1 MNILSADDFRKEIKK
16 GLSGGYLFF
25 GDEDYLKLNAL
36 NNARSSVCEEEAF
49 AFFNDIRIDPLNL
62 NADSLIDALAPL
74 PMMSENKIVSVSGLD
89 LSLLKAHEIDALCD
103 VFDSLDEYPSNVLI
117 ICVTADGIDEGRLPK
132 SPSVL
137 LTKLTKNL
145 KPVRFSTPPQAK
157 LVAWCERHFEH
168 NGVQCSD
175 EVCHAIFARC
185 GTSMYTLSLEID
197 KLSYYVLSKGRTN
210 VTIEDV
216 ELVVCAVLE
225 KEAFA
230 LTNSLLDGKASKALE
245 ALMVMKLNKV
255 DPVIILAEISK
266 TICDLILI
274 KTMLLDGKSQFEIVN
289 AMKPFKLAE
298 YSVKLRIAGANSK
311 TIDKLKRALELC
323 SQADREIKL
332 SGGYA
337 VIEQLLSTI

>member
-1 MNILSADDFRKEIKK
+1 MNILSADDFRKELKK

-36 NNARSSVCEEEAF
+36 KNARSAICEDEAF

-62 NADSLIDALAPL
+62 NADSLTDALAPL
-74 PMMSENKIVSVSGLD
+74 PMMSETKIVSISGLD
-89 LSLLKAHEIDALCD
+89 LSLFKASEIDALCD
-103 VFDSLDEYPSNVLI
+103 VFDNLYEYPSNVLI
-117 ICVTADGIDEGRLPK
+117 ISITADGIDEGRLPK
-132 SPSVL
+132 SPSAL
-137 LTKLTKNL
+137 LTRLAKNL
-145 KPVRFSTPPQAK
+145 KPVRFGTPPQAK
-157 LVAWCERHFEH
+157 LVAWCEKHFEH
-168 NGVQCSD
+168 NGVVCDD
-175 EVCHAIFARC
+175 EVCHAIFSRC
-185 GTSMYTLSLEID
+185 GTSMFNLALEID
-197 KLSYYVLSKGRTN
+197 KLSYYVLSKGRTS
-210 VTIEDV
+210 VTLEDV
-216 ELVVCAVLE
+216 ELIVCTVLE

-230 LTNSLLDGKASKALE
+230 LTNSLLNGKSDKALQ

-255 DPVIILAEISK
+255 EPTIILAEISK

-311 TIDKLKRALELC
+311 TIDKLKHALALC
-323 SQADREIKL
+323 SQADLEIKR

>member
-1 MNILSADDFRKEIKK
+1 MDILSADDFRRELKK

-36 NNARSSVCEEEAF
+36 KNARAAVCEDEGF

-62 NADSLIDALAPL
+62 NADALIDALAPM
-74 PMMSENKIVSVSGLD
+74 PMMSESKIVSVSGID
-89 LSLLKAHEIDALCD
+89 LSLFKASEIDAMCD
-103 VFDSLDEYPSNVLI
+103 VFEHLDEYPSNVLI
-117 ICVTADGIDEGRLPK
+117 ICISADGIDEGRLPK
-132 SPSVL
+132 APSAL

-145 KPVRFSTPPQAK
+145 KPVRFGTPPQAK
-157 LVAWCERHFEH
+157 LVAWCQKHFEH
-168 NGVQCSD
+168 NGVSCED
-175 EVCHAIFARC
+175 EVCHAIFNRA
-185 GTSMYTLSLEID
+185 GTSMFTLALEID
-197 KLSYYVLSKGRTN
+197 KLSFYALSKGRTN
-210 VTIEDV
+210 VTLEDV

-230 LTNSLLDGKASKALE
+230 LTNSLLDGKTAKALE
-245 ALMVMKLNKV
+245 ALMIMKLNKV

-298 YSVKLRIAGANSK
+298 YAVKLRIAGANAK
-311 TIDKLKRALELC
+311 TLDKLKRALALC
-323 SQADREIKL
+323 SEADREIKL